1 MSLIDPLDTFLEN
14 DGKVDSFTLPVM
26 DAMQMRHTLLW
37 RQDPEDS
44 FSDWRIILESSEDAD
59 CNDYT
64 TEKNTAVIEN
74 QSDVSDILS
83 TRELADDGQKSYTA
97 SNNNNHHD
105 GIATLSE
112 ETTPSTTT
120 FHVHRGILAS
130 VSTYFQS
137 LFKMDLRYKTCE
149 HESQTS
155 TIKLKPEAVKSF
167 PAFLD
172 YVYNRDLGILG
183 FERSNAVALRHLAMY
198 FGVDT
203 LFKDIS
209 ELILLEFK
217 KESLLDGYYNDAK
230 LFNDEILLQAIRVHR
245 SISNSN
251 C

>member
-26 DAMQMRHTLLW
+26 DAKHMRHTLFW
-37 RQDPEDS
+37 RQDPEDT

-59 CNDYT
+59 TAEN
-64 TEKNTAVIEN
+64 NTAVLEN
-74 QSDVSDILS
+74 QSDVSDVSS
-83 TRELADDGQKSYTA
+83 TRELAGDAQNINTA
-97 SNNNNHHD
+97 GNNNNNHD
-105 GIATLSE
+105 EIDVLSNE
-112 ETTPSTTT
+112 VTPLTTT
-120 FHVHRGILAS
+120 FHVHRNILAGGI
-130 VSTYFQS
+130 TYFRS
-137 LFKMDLRYKTCE
+137 LFKKRKNNQTSE
-149 HESQTS
+149 HETQTS